1 MQEIKKINLSLEWKY
16 EKLGKLCSFDKEG
29 VNPKEDIKYY
39 HYSFPAFD
47 NNKEPEVEV
56 GKDIKSS
63 KFLFNKGDI
72 LFNKLNVKFKRVW
85 DIDFDIDENS
95 ICSTEFIP
103 IQAKNI
109 DRNFLYYCLI
119 SPNFTNEM
127 KYLSTGTSNS
137 HQRINPKDIKDYDL
151 FLPTDEEIQKK
162 IGYILKLL
170 DKKISMNVKINK
182 NLEEQI
188 ETIYNSFF
196 VYYDDFSKEE
206 LEECEIG
213 LIPKDWKLMSLGEV
227 TTKIKEKVGSDDY
240 KVFSAVNTGNL
251 ILSEEYFDKQVYS
264 KNIEKYI
271 VVKQKEF
278 AYNPARINIGSI
290 GRNDFN
296 YDGCVSPV
304 YVAFKVEE
312 GYENFM
318 NMYIKSNR
326 FNQWVVTL
334 SSGSVRQTLNYAD
347 FSIIKIAYPP
357 KDLVNKFNKVYDNYY
372 EVINYNNSVISN
384 LENIRDTLLPKLMS
398 GEIDVS
404 KINCDLKII
413 IRKIYIKSSKLF
425 LWRYLSENKNYIKN
439 TKSNETL
446 LKSRTIYKINKFLA
460 KFNARYRYYRQ

>member
-1 MQEIKKINLSLEWKY
+1 MSLEFKYYKIN
-16 EKLGKLCSFDKEG
+16 
-29 VNPKEDIKYY
+29 DIG
-39 HYSFPAFD
+39 
-47 NNKEPEVEV
+47 EVV
-56 GKDIKSS
+56 SGGTPSTS
-63 KFLFNKGDI
+63 KNEYWYGDI
-72 LFNKLNVKFKRVW
+72 GW
-85 DIDFDIDENS
+85 I
-95 ICSTEFIP
+95 T
-103 IQAKNI
+103 
-109 DRNFLYYCLI
+109 
-119 SPNFTNEM
+119 
-127 KYLSTGTSNS
+127 
-137 HQRINPKDIKDYDL
+137 PKDLSSYDDIYISRGERNISSEGL
-151 FLPTDEEIQKK
+151 NNSSAKLVPKNTVLMTSRAP
-162 IGYILKLL
+162 IGYIAIANNELSTNQGFKSLICNEKICHYKYFYYWLKLNIKYIINNSNGSTFKEISGGTFKNL
-170 DKKISMNVKINK
+170 ELSLPSLNEQKAMSSVLWTIDEKISVLKRINK